1 MSSSKHRFIPSE
13 SDLPFMTRISPSDT
27 KLTAKSLVTDITS
40 HAATLSTTP
49 QGRRALFYLILPR
62 SRRHFTPAQ
71 INTLAETDAIRAKT
85 SKKDEDVRRA
95 EVRKAG
101 SEELI
106 AFVEENG
113 DVTARDT
120 GGCLVVVDIMLYAE
134 GGGYLSKSVYS
145 HRGLTSWISR

>member
-1 MSSSKHRFIPSE
+1 
-13 SDLPFMTRISPSDT
+13 
-27 KLTAKSLVTDITS
+27 VTDITS
-40 HAATLSTTP
+40 HASTLSTTP

-71 INTLAETDAIRAKT
+71 ISTLAETDVVRAKT
-85 SKKDEDVRRA
+85 SKKDDDVRKA

-101 SEELI
+101 SEGLI

-134 GGGYLSKSVYS
+134 GGGSSRHCIHLLRK
-145 HRGLTSWISR
+145 LTDWFTR